1 MDFLGFL
8 EEEKDFLEFS
18 NNKKNFPPSPLYGR
32 PHGIPGSQLRP
43 GLLVACAAAQPA
55 TGQPQ
60 PIQRQ
65 PVRRAAVWPTV
76 WPGFWVA
83 GRT

>member
-8 EEEKDFLEFS
+8 EEKRIFLEFL
-18 NNKKNFPPSPLYGR
+18 NKRKLFLYGR

-43 GLLVACAAAQPA
+43 GLPVARGAARPA

-60 PIQRQ
+60 PI
-65 PVRRAAVWPTV
+65 RR
-76 WPGFWVA
+76 
-83 GRT
+83 